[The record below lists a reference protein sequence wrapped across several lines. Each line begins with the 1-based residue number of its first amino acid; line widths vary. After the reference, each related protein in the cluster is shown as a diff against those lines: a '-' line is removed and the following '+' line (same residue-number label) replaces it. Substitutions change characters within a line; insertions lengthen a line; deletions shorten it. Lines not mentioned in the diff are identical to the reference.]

1 MPLAWI
7 AAASA
12 GGSLISGI
20 FGAQASEQ
28 AAGDQEAAEQQA
40 IQFQEKMFN
49 TVQGEE
55 QPFLNAGTNALP
67 YLLRGLGIGGGNT
80 SGTGSLNAPFTMAD
94 YHQSPGYNFQ
104 LQQGQNSIENTA
116 SATGGVGG
124 GNTLKALT
132 SYGQGVAN
140 QDYWNAYNA
149 YTNSQNQR
157 FNQLDTIVGSGQN
170 AANSLGSFSGNVAA
184 NVGNNMVG
192 IGNAQ
197 AAGTIGA
204 ANAIGGG
211 IQGAGNN
218 LLLYS
223 LLNQQNNAGGAY
235 NPMAGQDPYGTLYGD
250 SGGFNPNYTGG

>member
-7 AAASA
+7 TAASA

-20 FGAQASEQ
+20 LGANASE
-28 AAGDQEAAEQQA
+28 EAAQEQYQSEQNA
-40 IQFQEKMFN
+40 IQFEEQQWNQTEKN
-49 TVQGEE
+49 E
-55 QPFLNAGTNALP
+55 QPFLGAGQNALP

-94 YHQSPGYNFQ
+94 YTRSPGYNFL

-132 SYGQGVAN
+132 GYGQGVAN

-149 YTNSQNQR
+149 YTQNQNQR
-157 FNQLDTIVGSGQN
+157 FNQLDTVVGSGQN
-170 AANSLGSFSGNVAA
+170 AAANLGALGTQVGA

-192 IGNAQ
+192 AGNAL
-197 AAGTIGA
+197 AAGTIGQ

-211 IQGAGNN
+211 LSGAQNN

-223 LLNQQNNAGGAY
+223 LLNQQNNQNYGEVGNYQTVANG
-235 NPMAGQDPYGTLYGD
+235 MSLTTPYIGT
-250 SGGFNPNYTGG
+250 T